1 MSEELSVS
9 NHTSVFPS
17 LLLVLNVVVPESI
30 VVVVIVTWKNGLIL
44 DSIISFEFVNFCII

>member
-9 NHTSVFPS
+9 NHTSVLPS

-30 VVVVIVTWKNGLIL
+30 VVVVIVTWNNGLIL
-44 DSIISFEFVNFCII
+44 DSISSFNFVNFRIR